1 MRRSARFAILALAL
15 PAFAL
20 SACSGEESAKEAAT
34 SSAARAFYDIPDDWC
49 AMDPDVLANL
59 KRTHTTLEQKYGEQ
73 SDPAVRLSAPSS
85 YYTRTF
91 CPTIDSTDSVGI
103 LKIESGKDLGI
114 KASSID
120 ADDNKEL
127 SKEELTAALGDP
139 VDVSEYAYLYSIA
152 KDNPDSVEKLSLP
165 SFPVT
170 SVPTLDVEPPRPI
183 STTTTKK
190 PSPRPTAKPEP
201 APAAP
206 EEPVEQQ
213 APQAPPAAPA
223 PAPAPEAHSGGPQME
238 WRTVGPFGNF
248 SGCTQN
254 SDMQPIQVTNCYQG
268 SDGLYYYDTMAQSLR

>member
-1 MRRSARFAILALAL
+1 M
-15 PAFAL
+15 
-20 SACSGEESAKEAAT
+20 E
-34 SSAARAFYDIPDDWC
+34 
-49 AMDPDVLANL
+49 
-59 KRTHTTLEQKYGEQ
+59 
-73 SDPAVRLSAPSS
+73 
-85 YYTRTF
+85 
-91 CPTIDSTDSVGI
+91 I

-170 SVPTLDVEPPRPI
+170 SVPTLDVEPPRPT

-190 PSPRPTAKPEP
+190 SSPRPTPTATPEP
-201 APAAP
+201 APAVP
-206 EEPVEQQ
+206 EEPVQQQ
-213 APQAPPAAPA
+213 APQAP
-223 PAPAPEAHSGGPQME
+223 EVQSGGPQME

>member
-127 SKEELTAALGDP
+127 TAALGDP

-170 SVPTLDVEPPRPI
+170 SVPTLDVEPPRPT

-206 EEPVEQQ
+206 EEPGS
-213 APQAPPAAPA
+213 PSAARSPGA
-223 PAPAPEAHSGGPQME
+223 GTS
-238 WRTVGPFGNF
+238 
-248 SGCTQN
+248 S
-254 SDMQPIQVTNCYQG
+254 
-268 SDGLYYYDTMAQSLR
+268 